1 MNLKEAFQMQNKLG
15 ELLDFI
21 SNYVREYD
29 NIMTVTEKHLRSK
42 ALAGQQDDEVDVSNI
57 GNERFSVD
65 KLLTVWQ
72 ELIVE
77 KDALGLAIAKT
88 KASMD
93 FNLDAAVDSN
103 KIRHYMMPILHR
115 LADCKS
121 THRLDKGAGTAYVF
135 NNDGN
140 QTAYHYDID
149 IIKTINYD
157 RNRVRNMIKDLH
169 REAEE
174 LSIKIDEALLQ
185 TEVDFTP
192 KYDLSGEDWFIM
204 EELAGK

>member
-15 ELLDFI
+15 ELLDRI
-21 SNYVREYD
+21 TEYLSDYD
-29 NIMTVTEKHLRSK
+29 NVMTITEKHLRSK
-42 ALAGQQDDEVDVSNI
+42 ALAGQQDEEVDASNKEEE
-57 GNERFSVD
+57 GYDVA
-65 KLLTVWQ
+65 KLLTIWQ
-72 ELIVE
+72 DLMAER
-77 KDALGLAIAKT
+77 KNLGLAIGKAKEG
-88 KASMD
+88 MP
-93 FNLDAAVDSN
+93 FNLDVAVDNN
-103 KIRHYMMPILHR
+103 KDRHRMINTLHGLANAKSAHR
-115 LADCKS
+115 LE
-121 THRLDKGAGTAYVF
+121 KGAGTAYVF

-149 IIKTINYD
+149 VIKTINYD

-174 LSIKIDEALLQ
+174 ISIKIDEALLQ

-192 KYDLSGEDWFIM
+192 KYDLSGEDWFIL